1 MKFRDLKLGTKQIIG
16 FGCILLIMA
25 GVNVFSIHKM
35 TQLKIEIDEIS
46 RNWLPRALAISDIN
60 KNTTDFRIK
69 QLQYAF
75 AVDPGEQET
84 YKTLMISYI
93 DQIEKNRN
101 TYEALKSDSEARN
114 LYSDSERA
122 LYDQF
127 ERQLDRYLDLSIS
140 HLMLSRENENEE
152 AVALLNDEAS
162 DVFNQLSATLLELVN
177 VNKDD
182 AQEAAVRAE
191 ETHHASRVIITS
203 LLIATIVLSIFIA
216 GMLVR
221 YIAEPVSALD
231 EAAHSVAAG
240 NLDVTLPVR
249 SRDEIGSLAGSF
261 NRMTT
266 SLREA
271 TQKMQQQREALE
283 QANSDLEDKSQR
295 LEKQKTEIEQTNLRL
310 EKQKIEITK
319 KNVELLSTM
328 EELRNTQQQLLMKEK
343 MAALGDLVAG
353 IAHEINNPIGTVTS
367 STDVTGRCLQKIE
380 IVLEQSCTIEQL
392 RSNPQLPKAIKIIKD
407 NIRVTLTAGHRIAT
421 IVKSLKNFAGLDE
434 ATYRVVDIHDGL
446 DSTLTL
452 LESEFRGRI
461 EIEKQYGELPK
472 VGCYPSQLNQVFM
485 NLLKNAVQAIENKGV
500 VRIQTRRQDGRV
512 EIKISDSGRGIPAEK
527 LSRNFDFGFSSGS
540 ERVKMGSGLVTAFN
554 IIQKHDGEI
563 LANSEPGKG
572 STFTVLLPV
581 R

>member
-1 MKFRDLKLGTKQIIG
+1 
-16 FGCILLIMA
+16 
-25 GVNVFSIHKM
+25 
-35 TQLKIEIDEIS
+35 
-46 RNWLPRALAISDIN
+46 
-60 KNTTDFRIK
+60 
-69 QLQYAF
+69 
-75 AVDPGEQET
+75 
-84 YKTLMISYI
+84 
-93 DQIEKNRN
+93 
-101 TYEALKSDSEARN
+101 
-114 LYSDSERA
+114 
-122 LYDQF
+122 
-127 ERQLDRYLDLSIS
+127 
-140 HLMLSRENENEE
+140 
-152 AVALLNDEAS
+152 
-162 DVFNQLSATLLELVN
+162 
-177 VNKDD
+177 
-182 AQEAAVRAE
+182 
-191 ETHHASRVIITS
+191 
-203 LLIATIVLSIFIA
+203 
-216 GMLVR
+216 
-221 YIAEPVSALD
+221 
-231 EAAHSVAAG
+231 
-240 NLDVTLPVR
+240 
-249 SRDEIGSLAGSF
+249 
-261 NRMTT
+261 
-266 SLREA
+266 
-271 TQKMQQQREALE
+271 
-283 QANSDLEDKSQR
+283 
-295 LEKQKTEIEQTNLRL
+295 
-310 EKQKIEITK
+310 
-319 KNVELLSTM
+319 LSTM

-380 IVLEQSCTIEQL
+380 IVLEQSSTIEQL

-527 LSRNFDFGFSSGS
+527 LSRIFDFGFSSGS